1 MKLLLFFILQITT
14 PLQRLQKLID
24 SVQNDKEVRTGIVAA
39 SIRSTQTGEYKIQYN
54 AQKSVN
60 SASTLK
66 LVSTA
71 TALSVLSPT
80 YRYQTFIEYD
90 GSIIDSVLQGNIYVR
105 GSGDPSFG
113 SARGGMNFQ
122 QITNFFVQKIKG
134 FGIKKID
141 GYIFGDGTIFPEN
154 TLADSWIWG
163 DVGNYYGAGVSGLNV
178 NENLYQVY
186 FKQNNNIGN
195 YAPISRF
202 MPELPNLLSVNKVTT
217 AERNSGDNVI
227 IYNTPLSNTILSQG
241 TIPAGNGEFSVKGS
255 LPDPA
260 YFFAYHLQK
269 NFIELGGYIVNPTIP
284 FQNYKTQNGYYPKQ
298 RFQIFAYDSPSIA
311 ALVKECNFHSINLYA
326 DALLKT
332 VGYSI
337 SKDASFESSVN
348 AAKQIWSQKGVDL
361 QGFMIRDGSGLSP
374 SGVLTANNLTDI
386 LYTMKS
392 DYAFN
397 DFYASIPVVGQTGT
411 VQNLAKGSKAAGNV
425 RAKSGSIS
433 NTRAF
438 AGYFTASN
446 GELMSFSLIVN
457 RYADGADRK
466 VRKYLEE
473 IMKLMVEI

>member
-1 MKLLLFFILQITT
+1 MKLLLFFILQITS
-14 PLQRLQKLID
+14 PLERLQKLID
-24 SVQNDKEVRTGIVAA
+24 SVQNDADIRTGIVAA

-66 LVSTA
+66 LISTA
-71 TALSVLSPT
+71 TALSVLSPN
-80 YRYQTFIEYD
+80 YRFQTFLEHD
-90 GSIIDSVLQGNIYVR
+90 GNIVDSVLQGNLYIR
-105 GSGDPSFG
+105 GTGDPSFG
-113 SARGGMNFQ
+113 SSRVGMNFQ
-122 QITNFFVQKIKG
+122 QMTNFFVQKIKN

-141 GYIFGDGTIFPEN
+141 GFILGDGTIFPEN

-163 DVGNYYGAGVSGLNV
+163 DVGNYYGAGVNGLNV

-186 FKQNNNIGN
+186 FKQSNSVGN
-195 YAPISRF
+195 YAPITRF
-202 MPELPNLLSVNKVTT
+202 TPELPNLTFVNKVTT
-217 AERNSGDNVI
+217 AERNTGDNVN
-227 IYNTPLSNTILSQG
+227 IYNTPLSSTVLSQG

-255 LPDPA
+255 LPDPP
-260 YFFAYHLQK
+260 YFFAFHIQK
-269 NFIELGGYIVNPTIP
+269 NFIEMGGNISNQTISL
-284 FQNYKTQNGYYPKQ
+284 QNYKTLSGYYPKQ
-298 RFQIFAYDSPSIA
+298 RFQIFSYDSPPIST
-311 ALVKECNFHSINLYA
+311 LVKECNFHSINLYA
-326 DALLKT
+326 DALLKA

-337 SKDASFESSVN
+337 AKDASFESSVN
-348 AAKQIWSQKGVDL
+348 ATKQIWSQKGVDL

-392 DYAFN
+392 DSAFN
-397 DFYASIPVVGQTGT
+397 DFYTSIPIVGQTGT
-411 VQNLAKGSKAAGNV
+411 VQNLAKGSKAVGNI

-438 AGYFTASN
+438 AGYFTATN

-457 RYADGADRK
+457 RYTDGADKK

>member
-1 MKLLLFFILQITT
+1 MKLLLFFFLQITS
-14 PLQRLQKLID
+14 PLERLQKLID
-24 SVQNDKEVRTGIVAA
+24 SVQNDSEIRSGTVAA

-60 SASTLK
+60 SASILK

-90 GSIIDSVLQGNIYVR
+90 GSVIDSVLQGNLYIR
-105 GSGDPSFG
+105 GTGDPSFG
-113 SARGGMNFQ
+113 SARIGMNFQ
-122 QITNFFVQKIKG
+122 QITGFFVQKIKD

-141 GYIFGDGTIFPEN
+141 GYIIGDGTVFPEN

-178 NENLYQVY
+178 NENLYQVF
-186 FKQNNNIGN
+186 FKQSNSVGN
-195 YAPISRF
+195 FAPISRF
-202 MPELPNLLSVNKVTT
+202 MPELPNLTSVNRVTT

-241 TIPAGNGEFSVKGS
+241 TIPAGNGEFLVKGS

-260 YFFAYHLQK
+260 YFFAFHLQK
-269 NFIELGGYIVNPTIP
+269 NFVSLGGSIANPTLP
-284 FQNYKTQNGYYPKQ
+284 FQTYKIQNGYYPKQ
-298 RFQIFAYDSPSIA
+298 RFQIYVYDSPPIST
-311 ALVKECNFHSINLYA
+311 LVKECNFHSINLYA
-326 DALLKT
+326 DAMLKT
-332 VGYSI
+332 VGFNI

-348 AAKQIWSQKGVDL
+348 AAKQVWSQKGVDL

-374 SGVLTANNLTDI
+374 SGVLTANNLADI

-392 DYAFN
+392 DFAFN
-397 DFYASIPVVGQTGT
+397 DFYESIPIVGQSGT
-411 VQNLAKGSKAAGNV
+411 VQNLAKGSKAVGNV
-425 RAKSGSIS
+425 HAKSGSIS

-438 AGYFTASN
+438 AGYFTATN

-466 VRKYLEE
+466 VRKYLED
-473 IMKLMVEI
+473 IIKLMVEI

>member
-1 MKLLLFFILQITT
+1 MKLLLFFFLQITS
-14 PLQRLQKLID
+14 PLERLQKLID
-24 SVQNDKEVRTGIVAA
+24 SVQNDTDVRTGIVAA

-60 SASTLK
+60 SASILK

-71 TALSVLSPT
+71 TALSVLSSN

-90 GSIIDSVLQGNIYVR
+90 GSIIDSVLHGNLYIR
-105 GSGDPSFG
+105 GTGDPSFG
-113 SARGGMNFQ
+113 SARIGMNFQ
-122 QITNFFVQKIKG
+122 QITRFFVQKIKD

-141 GYIFGDGTIFPEN
+141 GHILGDGTIFPEN

-186 FKQNNNIGN
+186 FKQSNSVGN

-202 MPELPNLLSVNKVTT
+202 TPELPNLISVNKVMT

-227 IYNTPLSNTILSQG
+227 IYNTPFSNTILSQG
-241 TIPAGNGEFSVKGS
+241 TIPAGNGEFTVKGS

-260 YFFAYHLQK
+260 YFFAFHLQK
-269 NFIELGGYIVNPTIP
+269 SFLELGGNIANPTLP
-284 FQNYKTQNGYYPKQ
+284 FQNYKIQNAYYPKQ
-298 RFQIFAYDSPSIA
+298 RFLIFTYDSPPISR
-311 ALVKECNFHSINLYA
+311 LVKECNFHSINLYA

-337 SKDASFESSVN
+337 AKDASFESSVN
-348 AAKQIWSQKGVDL
+348 AAKQVWSQKGIDL

-386 LYTMKS
+386 LFSMRRDST
-392 DYAFN
+392 FN
-397 DFYASIPVVGQTGT
+397 DFYSSIPIVGQTGT
-411 VQNLAKGSKAAGNV
+411 VQNLAKGSKAAGNI

-438 AGYFTASN
+438 AGYFTAST
-446 GELMSFSLIVN
+446 GELMSFTLIVN

-466 VRKYLEE
+466 VRKFLEE

>member
-24 SVQNDKEVRTGIVAA
+24 SVQNDNEVRTGIVAA

-348 AAKQIWSQKGVDL
+348 ATKQIWSQRGVDL

>member
-1 MKLLLFFILQITT
+1 MKLLLFFFLQINS
-14 PLQRLQKLID
+14 PLERLQKLID
-24 SVQNDKEVRTGIVAA
+24 SVQNDSEIRTGIVAA

-60 SASTLK
+60 SASILK

-71 TALSVLSPT
+71 TALCVLSPT

-90 GSIIDSVLQGNIYVR
+90 GSLIDSVLQGNIYIR
-105 GSGDPSFG
+105 GTGDPSFG
-113 SARGGMNFQ
+113 SARAGMNFQ
-122 QITNFFVQKIKG
+122 EITNFFVQKIKD
-134 FGIKKID
+134 FGVKKID
-141 GYIFGDGTIFPEN
+141 GYIIGDGTVFPEN

-186 FKQNNNIGN
+186 FKQNNILGN
-195 YAPISRF
+195 YAPVSRF
-202 MPELPNLLSVNKVTT
+202 TPELPNLFYTSKVTT
-217 AERNSGDNVI
+217 AERNSGDNVN
-227 IYNTPLSNTILSQG
+227 IYNTPFSNTILLQG
-241 TIPAGNGEFSVKGS
+241 TIPVGNDEFSVKGS

-260 YFFAYHLQK
+260 YFFAFHLQK
-269 NFIELGGYIVNPTIP
+269 NFIASGGNIVNPTLP
-284 FQNYKTQNGYYPKQ
+284 FQTYKIQNGYYPKQ
-298 RFQIFAYDSPSIA
+298 RVQIYAYDSPPISTLA
-311 ALVKECNFHSINLYA
+311 KECNFHSINLYA

-348 AAKQIWSQKGVDL
+348 ATKQVWSQKGVDL

-374 SGVLTANNLTDI
+374 SGVLTANNLADI

-397 DFYASIPVVGQTGT
+397 DFYTSIPIVGQTGT

-433 NTRAF
+433 NTRAY
-438 AGYFTASN
+438 AGYFTTIN

-466 VRKYLEE
+466 VRKFLEE
-473 IMKLMVEI
+473 IIKLMVEI